1 MSRARSSAVLFAICF
16 CLIDAGGSARAAEA
30 EPPASPKFDRQVIN
44 SHVTIGYGVA
54 IGDVDGDGKPDI
66 LLADQKQ
73 FVWFRNGDWQRFVMA
88 EGLTKLDNV
97 CIAARDI
104 DGDGKVEV
112 AVGAG
117 WNPSDTVNSGSVHY
131 LIRPA
136 DPTQKWEAVELH
148 HEPTVHRMAWVR
160 TAENKFQ
167 LVVVPLHGRGNK
179 GGQGDGA
186 KVLAYEMPA
195 NPKDPWEVKQL
206 DASMHMTHNFTI
218 LPGDPMGA
226 ETLAVGGREGVMRLS
241 PSGNVMLP
249 LPDCRGIGE
258 IRSSRTGSFLATIE
272 PMHGNQVVVYV
283 NHPGVI
289 EKADKWTRKVLDED
303 LHEGHALA
311 CADFLGLGRDQIV
324 AGWRAPN
331 SQKKVGIKLYVPLDN
346 SYERWQDYLID
357 DQMACE
363 DLKVADLNGDGRPD
377 IIASGRAS
385 HNLVVY
391 WNHNEPARR

>member
-1 MSRARSSAVLFAICF
+1 MSRGRSSAIPFAMF
-16 CLIDAGGSARAAEA
+16 CCLMGCGISSWAAQPEA
-30 EPPASPKFDRQVIN
+30 SPTSPKFDRQVID
-44 SHVTIGYGVA
+44 SHVSIGYGVA

-88 EGLTKLDNV
+88 EGLTKQDNV

-160 TAENKFQ
+160 TGDKSFQ

-179 GGQGDGA
+179 GGQGEGA
-186 KVLAYEMPA
+186 KVLAYEMPK
-195 NPKDPWEVKQL
+195 NPHDPWTTKEL
-206 DASMHMTHNFTI
+206 DSSMHMTHNFTI
-218 LPGDPMGA
+218 LPAGPADA
-226 ETLAVGGREGVMRLS
+226 EQLLLGGREGVKQLLS
-241 PSGNVMLP
+241 SGDSMLD
-249 LPDCRGIGE
+249 LPGCRGIGE
-258 IRSSRTGSFLATIE
+258 VRSSKSGSFLATIE
-272 PMHGNQVVVYV
+272 PMHGNQVVVYRKSAAGAG
-283 NHPGVI
+283 N
-289 EKADKWTRKVLDED
+289 ATWTRKVLDED

-311 CADFLGLGRDQIV
+311 CVDFLGLGRDQIV
-324 AGWRAPN
+324 AGWRLPN
-331 SQKKVGIKLYVPLDN
+331 SQKQVGIKLYVPLDE
-346 SYERWQDYLID
+346 SLERWQAYVID

-385 HNLVVY
+385 HDLVVY
-391 WNHNEPARR
+391 WNRNDAPPQ